1 MFIGIPLES
10 LINLIVPV
18 SLPSHPAA
26 LFSILYEKSRG
37 DEKNQETLYTNSP
50 NAVSTAACWEWY
62 QAALL
67 PVQNFQPRRR
77 PRRRAAVPEHCH
89 EKQAVLSA
97 SLEVQ

>member
-1 MFIGIPLES
+1 MSIGIPLVS
-10 LINLIVPV
+10 LINVVVPV

-26 LFSILYEKSRG
+26 LFSILYETSRG

-67 PVQNFQPRRR
+67 PVQNFQT
-77 PRRRAAVPEHCH
+77 RRRADVPEHCH